1 MDEEY
6 DFIVLG
12 TGLKECIISGL
23 MSIEGKKVFHM
34 DKNAYY
40 GGNTASLTP
49 LQALFDK
56 FDVSANLEQFQKGRD
71 WNVDLIPKFI
81 MANGKLVLLL
91 MYTGVLRY
99 LEFKQ
104 IEGSFVFQSGSIH
117 KVPCNEAE
125 ALSSSLMS
133 LFEKRRFRKL
143 LVWVMNVEP
152 NDQSTWENIYNP
164 PLNLKK
170 DTIMH
175 AFSAFGVD
183 EDTQNFVGHA
193 ICLYPDDSYKQNVPA
208 VEVIERMQLY
218 SKSVLRFGKS
228 PYVYPLYGL
237 SELPQAFARLSA
249 VHGATYMLKA
259 PFEQIVLEEGK
270 VVGVKLDGKLVRCGA
285 VICDP
290 SYAPDRVKK
299 VGQVVRA
306 ICILNHPIE
315 NVQNSLSAQIIIP
328 QNVVNRK
335 HDIYVSCVSHPHMVC
350 PEGFFIAIVATTVE
364 TANPHDELKPG
375 LDLLGKIEQVFYSV
389 EDLLTPLNDGIQSQL
404 FLSSSYDAS
413 THFESTCADVLEMYE
428 RITGQAFDFSK
439 VKQLMAKWNEP
450 ESAE

>member
-1 MDEEY
+1 MLLENHKAPASSPNLSRAQR
-6 DFIVLG
+6 VLSLR
-12 TGLKECIISGL
+12 TRTL
-23 MSIEGKKVFHM
+23 
-34 DKNAYY
+34 
-40 GGNTASLTP
+40 LTP
-49 LQALFDK
+49 EYGLLH
-56 FDVSANLEQFQKGRD
+56 SAVQSKEEVR
-71 WNVDLIPKFI
+71 
-81 MANGKLVLLL
+81 GKLRKFVLS
-91 MYTGVLRY
+91 
-99 LEFKQ
+99 Q
-104 IEGSFVFQSGSIH
+104 
-117 KVPCNEAE
+117 
-125 ALSSSLMS
+125 
-133 LFEKRRFRKL
+133 KRCYDR
-143 LVWVMNVEP
+143 W
-152 NDQSTWENIYNP
+152 
-164 PLNLKK
+164 
-170 DTIMH
+170 
-175 AFSAFGVD
+175 
-183 EDTQNFVGHA
+183 NFVGHA

-259 PFEQIVLEEGK
+259 PFEQIVLEKDK

-335 HDIYVSCVSHPHMVC
+335 HGNAFTLGTTIQYLVDIYVSCVSHPHMVC

-375 LDLLGKIEQVFYSV
+375 LDLLGTIEQVFYSV

-428 RITGQAFDFSK
+428 RITGQPFDFSK

-450 ESAE
+450 ESAD